1 MAATFSLLCVI
12 GRLVAFLFP
21 PPSGLTSALY
31 FLRNALPPLLGIGV
45 DHPCTTRNPAIFCCI
60 TDGVVHSLDSAFVHE
75 VHNQFQLM
83 EALEVGDFRLI
94 ARFYKNFKTRL
105 HQLGCAAA
113 QYSLLTEKIRF
124 CLFFECGFQNSCT
137 GSADRLGI
145 GKSDILG

>member
-83 EALEVGDFRLI
+83 AALEVGDFTVR
-94 ARFYKNFKTRL
+94 APFYKHFKALL
-105 HQLGCAAA
+105 HKIACAAA
-113 QYSLLTEKIRF
+113 QYTLLTEPLRF
-124 CLFFECGFQNSCT
+124 CDFSDCGFQNYCT
-137 GSADRLGI
+137 GSAYRRGI
-145 GKSDILG
+145 GNSVMLG